1 MVRGFLRIPMKW
13 SHLEELGFG
22 RHFLVSEW
30 NNSLSILC
38 WLLHLLV
45 AVPFLFIMVMA
56 LMCLYFPVESESTRF
71 IHTQIIQIH
80 KAMPVILFR
89 YLLT

>member
-1 MVRGFLRIPMKW
+1 MPVKL
-13 SHLEELGFG
+13 SHLEELGF
-22 RHFLVSEW
+22 RRRFLVSEW
-30 NNSLSILC
+30 NNFLSIPC
-38 WLLHLLV
+38 WLLYLLV
-45 AVPFLFIMVMA
+45 AMPFLFIMVMA